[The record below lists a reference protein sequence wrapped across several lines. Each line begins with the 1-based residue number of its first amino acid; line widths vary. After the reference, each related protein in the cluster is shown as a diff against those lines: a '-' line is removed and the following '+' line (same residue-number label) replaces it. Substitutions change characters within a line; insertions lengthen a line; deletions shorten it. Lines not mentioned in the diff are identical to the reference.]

1 MRCFCAMGAGY
12 RQRGVT
18 TTTPAATTV
27 QPMNQA
33 TAEVGVFE
41 AMHTQRAVRR
51 YLPDPVP
58 DELITKVLDA
68 AIRAPSAIN
77 GQFARFV
84 VVTDPDKRRQL
95 GELYLDAQQQSY
107 NNPAA
112 GAEWLRGQEAEIV
125 EKAATFARE
134 VGDVPVFII
143 VCSTQRGVSHSVY
156 PAVQNLLVAARS
168 LGLGTVLTTLHTFR
182 ADEVRAVLDIPED
195 VQIVCGIPMGWPAV
209 PFGPVRRRPLSEVAY
224 WNQWEVSDD

>member
-1 MRCFCAMGAGY
+1 MRCLCAMGADY
-12 RQRGVT
+12 RRRGVT

-27 QPMNQA
+27 QPMNQT

-51 YLPDPVP
+51 YRADPVP

-77 GQFARFV
+77 GQFTRFV

-112 GAEWLRGQEAEIV
+112 GSEWLRDQEAEIV
-125 EKAATFARE
+125 EKAAKFARE

-143 VCSTQRGVSHSVY
+143 VCSTQRGVSHSIY

-182 ADEVRAVLDIPED
+182 ADEVRAVLGIPDEAH
-195 VQIVCGIPMGWPAV
+195 IVCGIPMGWPAV

-224 WNQWEVSDD
+224 WNQWEDHGE

>member
-1 MRCFCAMGAGY
+1 
-12 RQRGVT
+12 
-18 TTTPAATTV
+18 
-27 QPMNQA
+27 MNQPA
-33 TAEVGVFE
+33 AEVGVFE

-58 DELITKVLDA
+58 DELVTQVLDA

-95 GELYLDAQQQSY
+95 GELYLDAQQNSQKS
-107 NNPAA
+107 PAA
-112 GAEWLRGQEAEIV
+112 GTDWLRGQEAGIV
-125 EKAATFARE
+125 EKAARFARE
-134 VGDVPVFII
+134 ISNVPVLII
-143 VCSTQRGVSHSVY
+143 VGSTQRGVGHSVW

-182 ADEVRAVLDIPED
+182 ADEVRAVLAIPD
-195 VQIVCGIPMGWPAV
+195 HVHIMCGIPMGWPAV

-224 WNQWEVSDD
+224 WNQWEDHDE

>member
-1 MRCFCAMGAGY
+1 
-12 RQRGVT
+12 
-18 TTTPAATTV
+18 
-27 QPMNQA
+27 MNKA

-51 YLPDPVP
+51 YRTDPVP
-58 DELITKVLDA
+58 DELVTQVLDA

-84 VVTDPDKRRQL
+84 VVTDPEKRLRL
-95 GELYLDAQQQSY
+95 GELYLDAQEEAY

-112 GAEWLRGQEAEIV
+112 AGTEWLRNQEAAIV
-125 EKAATFARE
+125 EKAAKFARE
-134 VGDVPVFII
+134 IGDVPVLII
-143 VCSTQRGVSHSVY
+143 VCSTQRGVSHSIY

-182 ADEVRAVLDIPED
+182 ADEVREVLGIPDDIH
-195 VQIVCGIPMGWPAV
+195 IVCGIPMGWPAV
-209 PFGPVRRRPLSEVAY
+209 PFGPVRRRPLSEVCF
-224 WNQWEVSDD
+224 WNEWEGSYEQAGE